1 MKGER
6 MKLDKEK
13 LKSFAD
19 LSDDQMWQRIVCT
32 AKEHGYTLT
41 LSCPSHGELERIRSI
56 LRGEEKV
63 GLSEAMRLVNTYK
76 ARGDKK

>member
-1 MKGER
+1 

-19 LSDDQMWQRIVCT
+19 LTDDKMWDRIVST

-41 LSCPSHGELERIRSI
+41 LNRPSHGELERIRSI
-56 LRGEEKV
+56 LRGEEKI
-63 GLSEAMRLVNTYK
+63 GLGEAMRLINSYK
-76 ARGDKK
+76 VKGGGK